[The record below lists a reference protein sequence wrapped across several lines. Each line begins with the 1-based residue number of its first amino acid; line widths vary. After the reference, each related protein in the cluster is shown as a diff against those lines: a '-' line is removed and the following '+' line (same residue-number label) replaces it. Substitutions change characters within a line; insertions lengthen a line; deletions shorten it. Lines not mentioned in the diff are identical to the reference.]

1 MTITFSRV
9 ALTTLAVTATTL
21 SLSTVA
27 NAQSPV
33 ANDIADARECVDA
46 NNVWVYV
53 EYGEDSEKEPEGA
66 CATEFTDGV
75 VALESAGFKLTFKES
90 EMGKYMT
97 GINGVVPDWDET
109 QTYWSYYS
117 GEVADDYSV
126 DYTYYQVGASSSK
139 PKGGTVEAWVVGTG
153 AETPALTTLPETPAA
168 TGSSEDGG
176 WIAVIAGLLAL
187 IGGGVAA
194 LYQGLI
200 TIPGLVLPK
209 F

>member
-27 NAQSPV
+27 NAQSAV
-33 ANDIADARECVDA
+33 ANDITDARECVDA
-46 NNVWVYV
+46 NSVWVSV
-53 EYGEDSEKEPEGA
+53 DYGADSDKAPEGG
-66 CATEFTDGV
+66 CATDLTNGLT
-75 VALESAGFKLTFKES
+75 ALESAGFDVETTEFPF
-90 EMGKYMT
+90 GKQIDS
-97 GINGVVPDWDET
+97 INGVAPVWEET
-109 QTYWSYYS
+109 ETYWSFFIGDVDEDYNVEYS
-117 GEVADDYSV
+117 FSEY
-126 DYTYYQVGASSSK
+126 GAEDTIPEPGS
-139 PKGGTVEAWVVGTG
+139 VEAWVVGDG
-153 AETPALTTLPETPAA
+153 SPLEPTTLPETPAA
-168 TGSSEDGG
+168 TGSSADGG

>member
-33 ANDIADARECVDA
+33 ANDITDARECVDA
-46 NNVWVYV
+46 DNVWVSV
-53 EYGEDSEKEPEGA
+53 DYGADSEKAPEGG
-66 CATEFTDGV
+66 CATDLTNGLT
-75 VALESAGFKLTFKES
+75 ALESAGFDVETS
-90 EMGKYMT
+90 EFPFGKQIDS
-97 GINGVVPDWDET
+97 INGVAPDWDET
-109 QTYWSYYS
+109 KTFWSFFIGDVDEDYNVEYS
-117 GEVADDYSV
+117 FSDF
-126 DYTYYQVGASSSK
+126 GAESTTPEPGS
-139 PKGGTVEAWVVGTG
+139 VEAWVVGDG
-153 AETPALTTLPETPAA
+153 SALEPTTLPETPAA